1 MSLKDNKDNA
11 PQVDRLTKQYETLRR
26 SMAQATLPAE
36 ALAFSIDGRVFGFE
50 VTVSQTLKVGAY
62 VTIKTNAGAEYL
74 GQITV
79 QEIATR
85 EGPEYGIKVNSE
97 AQVFITKSQME
108 SNMVD
113 RVRLRYVQGRGELIG
128 RITQKGIEPTTDQD
142 VFEDATLQLAPTNIV
157 ALYLSARKK
166 DDPAGLDI
174 GYSLGA
180 QKGKARV
187 QLQPKG
193 FRRHTF
199 MCGQSR
205 SGKTFALGV
214 ILEQIL
220 LSETAPRVIII
231 DPNSDFVRL
240 NEFRSKKDH
249 DNTRTEP
256 RSDQEFAALEKQY
269 GKILPTIRVLRL
281 HGETPLRI
289 RLSDLNRYE
298 QGAVLQ
304 LHPIKDLQAF
314 NSFAKVIES
323 LGDHL
328 YSWEVLKNKLTGDYS
343 ASTFDLAMR
352 IQNLS
357 VADWEVW
364 CRTEEPSITQELMR
378 DDWRFMVVDVG
389 TLASAEQRAVVN
401 LAVLNYLWKK
411 RNREFPVLL
420 VLDEAHNICPFEP
433 STPMEEIAT
442 DYVIR
447 IAGEG
452 IKYGL
457 RLLLASQRPAKI
469 HPNVLTQC
477 ENLVLMRMN
486 SKADLE
492 GLSPIF
498 SQVDQALIAQARY
511 FVQGQSLIVGE
522 IVKSPTFAKFEGR
535 LTYEGGGDAPV
546 AAA

>member
-1 MSLKDNKDNA
+1 MSVKDKVSS
-11 PQVDRLTKQYETLRR
+11 PQAQRFREQYEDLRHT
-26 SMAQATLPAE
+26 MTKAALPAE
-36 ALAFSIDGRVFGFE
+36 AVAFSIDGRVFGFE
-50 VTVSQTLKVGAY
+50 VPVSQSIRVGAY
-62 VTIKTNAGAEYL
+62 VTINTDSGIEYL
-74 GQITV
+74 GQITS
-79 QEIATR
+79 QEIGIR
-85 EGPEYGIKVNSE
+85 EGPEYGLKFNAE
-97 AQVFITKSQME
+97 TQLMMITKSTAE
-108 SNMVD
+108 SNFVE
-113 RVRLRYVQGRGELIG
+113 RVRLRYVHGRGELIG
-128 RITQKGIEPTTDQD
+128 RVTQNGIERATDQD
-142 VFEDATLQLAPTNIV
+142 VFEQATLKLASTDTI
-157 ALYLSARKK
+157 ALHLSTSQKEL
-166 DDPAGLDI
+166 PGLDI

-220 LSETAPRVIII
+220 LSETSQRLIII

-240 NEFRSKKDH
+240 NELLTKKEH
-249 DNTRTEP
+249 DDKRHEKRT
-256 RSDQEFAALEKQY
+256 DDEFAAIKKRYEE
-269 GKILPTIRVLRL
+269 ILPAIRILRPYA
-281 HGETPLRI
+281 GDPLRI

-304 LHPIKDLQAF
+304 LHPIHDLQAF
-314 NSFAKVIES
+314 NSFAKVIEG
-323 LGDHL
+323 LGEHL
-328 YSWEVLKNKLTGDYS
+328 YSWEVINNRLSKEFS
-343 ASTFDLAMR
+343 ASAVDLALR

-357 VADWEVW
+357 VSDWDVW
-364 CRTEEPSITQELMR
+364 CKTEEPSITQQLMR

-389 TLASAEQRAVVN
+389 TLASAEQRAVAN
-401 LAVLNYLWKK
+401 LAVLNYLWKTK
-411 RNREFPVLL
+411 NRETPVLL

-498 SQVDQALIAQARY
+498 SQVDPALLAQARY
-511 FVQGQSLIVGE
+511 FVQGESLIVGE

-535 LTYEGGGDAPV
+535 ITREGGGDAPNV
-546 AAA
+546 

>member
-1 MSLKDNKDNA
+1 MSVKDEKDRV
-11 PQVDRLTKQYETLRR
+11 PQLQKLTAQYETLRR
-26 SMAQATLPAE
+26 SITQATLPPS
-36 ALAFSIDGRVFGFE
+36 ALAFSMDGRVFGYE
-50 VTVSQTLKVGAY
+50 VPVSQSLRIGAY
-62 VTIKTNAGAEYL
+62 VSVQTGAGVEYL

-85 EGPEYGIKVNSE
+85 DGPEYGIKSN
-97 AQVFITKSQME
+97 AQAQLFITQSIE
-108 SNMVD
+108 SNFVD
-113 RVRLRYVQGRGELIG
+113 RVRLRYVQGWGELIG
-128 RITQKGIEPTTDQD
+128 RVTEKGIERTTNDD
-142 VFEDATLQLAPTNIV
+142 VFEDATLKLAPTGIIT
-157 ALYLSARKK
+157 LHLSSTGDAKSPPGF
-166 DDPAGLDI
+166 DV

-180 QKGKARV
+180 EKGKARV

-220 LSETAPRVIII
+220 LSDNAPRVIII

-240 NEFRSKKDH
+240 NEIRSKPQH
-249 DNTRTEP
+249 DATRHAP
-256 RSDQEFAALEKQY
+256 RSDEEYSAIETRYQKV
-269 GKILPTIRVLRL
+269 LPAIRVLRPY
-281 HGETPLRI
+281 GGSPLRI

-304 LHPIKDLQAF
+304 LHPIHDLQAF
-314 NSFAKVIES
+314 NAFAKVIET

-328 YSWEVLKNKLTGDYS
+328 YSWEVINDKLMRDYS
-343 ASTFDLAMR
+343 ASTVDLALR
-352 IQNLS
+352 IQNLRVS
-357 VADWEVW
+357 EWDVW
-364 CRTEEPSITQELMR
+364 CKTEEPSITQELMR
-378 DDWRFMVVDVG
+378 DDWRFMVIDVG
-389 TLASAEQRAVVN
+389 TLASPDQRAVAN
-401 LAVLNYLWKK
+401 LAVLNYLWKTK
-411 RNREFPVLL
+411 SRDTPVLL

-433 STPMEEIAT
+433 SNPMEEIAT

-469 HPNVLTQC
+469 HPSVLTQC

-486 SKADLE
+486 SRADLE
-492 GLSPIF
+492 GLTPIF
-498 SQVDQALIAQARY
+498 SQVNPALIVQSRY
-511 FVQGQSLIVGE
+511 FVQGESLLVGE

-535 LTYEGGGDAPV
+535 ITHEGGGDAPV
-546 AAA
+546 G

>member
-1 MSLKDNKDNA
+1 MSIKDTDNSQA
-11 PQVDRLTKQYETLRR
+11 QKLAAQMETLRR
-26 SMAQATLPAE
+26 SVTKSTLPAK
-36 ALAFSIDGRVFGFE
+36 AHAFSIDGRVFGFE
-50 VTVSQTLKVGAY
+50 VSVSQSIKVGAY
-62 VTIKTNAGAEYL
+62 VTINTENGVEYL
-74 GQITV
+74 GQITS

-85 EGPEYGIKVNSE
+85 EGPEYGMKINAE
-97 AQVFITKSQME
+97 TALMMITKSTAE
-108 SNMVD
+108 SNFVE
-113 RVRLRYVQGRGELIG
+113 RVRVRYVHGRGELIG
-128 RITQKGIEPTTDQD
+128 RVTQNGIERATDED
-142 VFEDATLQLAPTNIV
+142 VFEEATLKLASTDVI
-157 ALYLSARKK
+157 ALHLSTSKK
-166 DDPAGLDI
+166 VSGLDI

-220 LSETAPRVIII
+220 LSENPPRVIII

-240 NEFRSKKDH
+240 NDFLTKEEH
-249 DNTRTEP
+249 DEKRHEP
-256 RSDQEFAALEKQY
+256 RKDEEFAGIKERY
-269 GKILPTIRVLRL
+269 EEILPTIRILRPY
-281 HGETPLRI
+281 GATPLRI

-304 LHPIKDLQAF
+304 LHPIKDLQTF

-323 LGDHL
+323 LAQHL
-328 YSWEVLKNKLTGDYS
+328 YSWEVINHTLSKEIS
-343 ASTFDLAMR
+343 SSVVDLALR
-352 IQNLS
+352 IQNLAVS
-357 VADWEVW
+357 DWDVW
-364 CRTEEPSITQELMR
+364 CRTEEPSIAQELMK

-389 TLASAEQRAVVN
+389 TLASAEQRAVAN
-401 LAVLNYLWKK
+401 LAVLNYLWKTK
-411 RNREFPVLL
+411 NREKPVLL
-420 VLDEAHNICPFEP
+420 VLDEAHNICPSQP

-457 RLLLASQRPAKI
+457 RLLLATQRPAKI

-498 SQVDQALIAQARY
+498 SQVDPALIAQARY
-511 FVQGQSLIVGE
+511 FVQGESLIVGE

-535 LTYEGGGDAPV
+535 ITREGGGDAPNV
-546 AAA
+546 

>member
-1 MSLKDNKDNA
+1 MSVKDPDNSQA
-11 PQVDRLTKQYETLRR
+11 QKLAAQMDTLRR
-26 SMAQATLPAE
+26 SMTKSTLPAK

-50 VTVSQTLKVGAY
+50 VAVSQSIRVGAY
-62 VTIKTNAGAEYL
+62 VTINTDSGVEYL
-74 GQITV
+74 GQITS

-85 EGPEYGIKVNSE
+85 EGPEYGMKINAETSLMM
-97 AQVFITKSQME
+97 ITKSTAE
-108 SNMVD
+108 SNFIE
-113 RVRLRYVQGRGELIG
+113 RVRLRYVHGRGELIG
-128 RITQKGIEPTTDQD
+128 RVTQNGIERATDHD
-142 VFEDATLQLAPTNIV
+142 VFEEATLKLASTNII
-157 ALYLSARKK
+157 ALHLSTSHKELS
-166 DDPAGLDI
+166 GLDI

-240 NEFRSKKDH
+240 NEFLTKKEH
-249 DNTRTEP
+249 DEKRHEP
-256 RSDQEFAALEKQY
+256 RTDDEFAEIKKRY
-269 GKILPTIRVLRL
+269 EEILPTIRILRPS
-281 HGETPLRI
+281 GAQPLRI

-304 LHPIKDLQAF
+304 LHPIHDLQAF
-314 NSFAKVIES
+314 NSFAKVIDG
-323 LGDHL
+323 LGQHL
-328 YSWEVLKNKLTGDYS
+328 YSWEVINNKLS
-343 ASTFDLAMR
+343 KEFSTSVVDLALR
-352 IQNLS
+352 IQNLAVS
-357 VADWEVW
+357 DWDVW
-364 CRTEEPSITQELMR
+364 CKTEEPSITQELMKN
-378 DDWRFMVVDVG
+378 DWRFMVVDVG
-389 TLASAEQRAVVN
+389 TLVSAEQRAVAN
-401 LAVLNYLWKK
+401 LAVLNYLWKTK
-411 RNREFPVLL
+411 DREKPVLL
-420 VLDEAHNICPFEP
+420 VLDEAHNICPSQP

-457 RLLLASQRPAKI
+457 RLLLATQRPAKI
-469 HPNVLTQC
+469 HPNVLTQF

-498 SQVDQALIAQARY
+498 SQVDPALIAQARY
-511 FVQGQSLIVGE
+511 FVQGESLVVGE

-535 LTYEGGGDAPV
+535 ITREGGGDAPNV
-546 AAA
+546 